1 MKKYALN
8 LAKDNRILS
17 AWVVLPNG
25 SYDGMPIV
33 EELPEGNVMDYRYEN
48 GKYVHDPLPEPEP
61 PAPMPTDSERISAL
75 EEKLASYEAAYAEGV
90 NEA

>member
-48 GKYVHDPLPEPEP
+48 GKYVYDPLPEHEP
-61 PAPMPTDSERISAL
+61 PATTPTDSERIAAL
-75 EEKLASYEAAYAEGV
+75 EASLDALIGGIESV
-90 NEA
+90 